1 LLSSRAASKK
11 EDMLSFYPAPLAE
24 KAEVGETDFR
34 RIVVRPMAHL
44 YGKTPEPA
52 TTEARIY

>member
-1 LLSSRAASKK
+1 
-11 EDMLSFYPAPLAE
+11 MLQLAHAGAV
-24 KAEVGETDFR
+24 AELR
-34 RIVVRPMAHL
+34 LVRPIAHL